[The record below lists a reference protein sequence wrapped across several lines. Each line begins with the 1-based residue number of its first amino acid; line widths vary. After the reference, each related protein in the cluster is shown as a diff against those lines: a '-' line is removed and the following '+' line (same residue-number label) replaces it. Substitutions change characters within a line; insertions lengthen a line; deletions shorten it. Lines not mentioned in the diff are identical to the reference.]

1 MADRLERSAALTG
14 ITAVALWVV
23 GLIVL
28 EQIADQPGTDTTPA
42 LALSYFK
49 GENNAILAG
58 TFFFMLGAVFFLWF
72 LGALRARLYVAEGG
86 TRRVTGV
93 AFAGGVVAAASLLFM
108 GSTQAAGA
116 LNRANLSPEAAQV
129 YRGLGDAFFY
139 AAEPAA
145 GILVLATGLVVVR
158 TRALPVWLGRISLV
172 VGVWLLIP
180 PIGWAAL
187 ISAFPLW
194 VIVVSLLL
202 YREAG
207 AAIMAP

>member
-108 GSTQAAGA
+108 GSTQRPGRSTEPTSLRKRRRYTAGSATRSSTRPSPPRASSSSRRDWSWFGHAPCPSGSAGSA
-116 LNRANLSPEAAQV
+116 LS
-129 YRGLGDAFFY
+129 
-139 AAEPAA
+139 
-145 GILVLATGLVVVR
+145 
-158 TRALPVWLGRISLV
+158 
-172 VGVWLLIP
+172 
-180 PIGWAAL
+180 
-187 ISAFPLW
+187 SAC
-194 VIVVSLLL
+194 
-202 YREAG
+202 G
-207 AAIMAP
+207 C